1 MPPKG
6 KGWIDI
12 QNRTFTNWFNLQ
24 LAKPIVCGADEPR
37 TIAALEDDLKDGELL
52 IGCLEGCID
61 EKFPGKKKIAPK
73 TKIMQLENLSG
84 AFKFMA
90 DHGVKLVNIGPGDVN
105 DGHKKL
111 ILGMIWSI
119 ISKFQIVSHLED
131 GSHHGSAKEL
141 LLEWINSKITSKE
154 VTNFKDDWHDGVLL
168 QELTNKIGEDIYGA
182 GTTLLPDD
190 AADDMARAA
199 AAIDVACAKLCVGKL
214 IGAED
219 LTGAVCDEHSTMTYL
234 SLFRDAMDPKDRR
247 ASMVGASSGGDDAVL
262 APPVTVE
269 EVVEEVV
276 AAPVSSKVPPGERA
290 ADWRVYEGIDLGGR
304 CQIKVFYSTTT
315 HDALIRKHTEAL
327 GTLLEALQVH
337 KRPDFQPWVALDM
350 DMEKSFRDKIFEKA
364 GTRKSPFL
372 FIDDEYVGGYEQ
384 VKEMNDR
391 GELKPILEY

>member
-6 KGWIDI
+6 NGWIDI
-12 QNRTFTNWFNLQ
+12 QNRTFTNWVNLQ

-37 TIAALEDDLKDGELL
+37 TVAALDEDLKDGELL
-52 IGCLEGCID
+52 LGCLEGCID

-90 DHGVKLVNIGPGDVN
+90 DHGVKLVNIGPADVN

-131 GSHHGSAKEL
+131 SSHHGSAKEL
-141 LLEWINSKITSKE
+141 LLEWINTKITSKE
-154 VTNFKDDWHDGVLL
+154 VTDFKADWHDGVLL

-182 GTTLLPDD
+182 GTTLLQDA
-190 AADDMARAA
+190 AADDTARAA
-199 AAIDVACAKLCVGKL
+199 AAINTACDKLCVGKL
-214 IGAED
+214 ILAED

-247 ASMVGASSGGDDAVL
+247 ASMLDGVGASGGDDEV
-262 APPVTVE
+262 APSEPVAE
-269 EVVEEVV
+269 EEEVV
-276 AAPVSSKVPPGERA
+276 APVSSRVPPGERA

-304 CQIKVFYSTTT
+304 CKIRVFYSTTT
-315 HDALIRKHTEAL
+315 HDALIRKSTEAL

-337 KRPDFQPWVALDM
+337 KRPDFEPWVALDM

-391 GELKPILEY
+391 GELQPILDY